1 MSERTDKSEQII
13 RIELNSDYAKAT
25 VEICN
30 LYGDALMEIV
40 EREPCCQCCAE
51 VKINAQNAV
60 VKAFQMTQAVR
71 AKIKQ
76 N

>member
-1 MSERTDKSEQII
+1 MSERTEKAEQIV
-13 RIELNSDYAKAT
+13 RIELNSDYARAT
-25 VEICN
+25 IEICN

-40 EREPCCQCCAE
+40 ESEVCCPGGAE
-51 VKINAQNAV
+51 LKIIAQNAV

-71 AKIKQ
+71 AKIER